1 MESGV
6 FEERDTPKSTMSAF
20 VRSSGFCRRHERSEL
35 QGANALE
42 VVVVDH
48 AQHAGLAHWLHAAHL
63 RDGGNG
69 GGEHVDGHDVGML
82 GQKDLQGLADLG
94 VHEGVHDEHA
104 IVAEHLGVVTRV
116 AEEVAAHLLE
126 ASHFR
131 EYLQVGIGD
140 AELGGGGA
148 RHHLGRLADGIGDDV
163 DGGHASRALSRRLV
177 MHYFFAIWEKSA
189 TWAKTL
195 AKRFKSFR
203 RFARTLRILVH
214 DHGGVEELVHRRAQ
228 GRQATSASA

>member
-1 MESGV
+1 MPGLPTGSMPLISETAATAEV
-6 FEERDTPKSTMSAF
+6 STSTATMLGCSARKTCKGSRISAF
-20 VRSSGFCRRHERSEL
+20 TRVYMTSMRS
-35 QGANALE
+35 
-42 VVVVDH
+42 D
-48 AQHAGLAHWLHAAHL
+48 
-63 RDGGNG
+63 
-69 GGEHVDGHDVGML
+69 
-82 GQKDLQGLADLG
+82 
-94 VHEGVHDEHA
+94 
-104 IVAEHLGVVTRV
+104 AEHLGVVTRV

-203 RFARTLRILVH
+203 RFARTSGSSSMTMV
-214 DHGGVEELVHRRAQ
+214 VSKNSSTRRAQ
-228 GRQATSASA
+228 GRQGHGGRRRQRSSARAAATLSPSAWTQPRPSAVSTAVSSAFL